1 MSTLKV
7 KHACTINIE
16 NGVERGT
23 VPGDG
28 KNISSYQ
35 VKRNRIHLDSQ
46 DWSEEGDDRG
56 FYVVIRD

>member
-1 MSTLKV
+1 MVKV

-46 DWSEEGDDRG
+46 DWLVRKEFSPLRS
-56 FYVVIRD
+56 